1 MTTGNIAKKRHL
13 DASQTKEINRAG
25 TVQKMP
31 MTSSYLVRSHT
42 KRNLLSQ
49 YNDENTANFAKPNG
63 KSMQLQ
69 QRRKNPIIKK
79 QGVKILFN
87 KLFFEI

>member
-13 DASQTKEINRAG
+13 EVSQGKETTRPAS
-25 TVQKMP
+25 VQKMA
-31 MTSSYLVRSHT
+31 MTSYLVRSHT

-49 YNDENTANFAKPNG
+49 YNDEHTASFAKPNG

-79 QGVKILFN
+79 QGVNIQLNTLTIHF
-87 KLFFEI
+87 